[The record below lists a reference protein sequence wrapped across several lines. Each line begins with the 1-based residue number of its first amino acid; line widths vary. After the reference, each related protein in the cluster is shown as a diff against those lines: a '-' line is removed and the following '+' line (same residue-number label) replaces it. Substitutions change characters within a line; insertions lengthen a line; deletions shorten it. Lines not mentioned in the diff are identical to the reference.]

1 MTTLDVVRQWLQ
13 EGDHAEKLLLTVV
26 SSLVV
31 ATLTWL
37 RKSIAGGVQGLFA
50 RLWNRSP
57 YRPELARYRER
68 LEKDTLRIRHAWMK
82 EEQTLSDILVPVSV
96 ESDPQA
102 GGVESLAAVLA
113 RHFGP
118 GEVTH
123 LVLTGGPGS
132 GKSVALRLAAR
143 QLWTQPSFDEETPR
157 IPVLITFSEYRNA
170 GYQLAAAVADS
181 LRARGF
187 HPPKGPDQGA
197 MAKEFT
203 AEFLRNGRLLVLI
216 DALDELASADRVTAI
231 QRLRMELKEYSST
244 PVALTCRTAAW
255 HGQLRGL
262 PHTEVRLVDF
272 SPAAIRQFI
281 RAWGF
286 RPPKSSTEL
295 LGVIESQPHIGTLA
309 RNPLM
314 LTIVAFLYSQPRYRL
329 PENRAQFYEV
339 CSRALLEEWDQHEN
353 PMRANQYDRPHKEI
367 LLGRLAYAHLCG
379 SDPDRDIEEAEALA
393 SIAEG
398 MHQLGMV
405 RSGNVRMLEEIVLNS
420 GLLVRLPPSGLRF
433 PHQTYMEYF
442 AALHLLRSAGA
453 DTLLEHYGK
462 EKNRWREVVL
472 LYCGLNA
479 DVAQNSRMIREL
491 LQTDSVETALA
502 TLIDARA
509 VDRELVAEVLEATR
523 KQLSNAPS
531 RALITGLGSL
541 SANPL
546 SDYAG
551 EARKILQ
558 NLLRRASVE
567 QISADLLED
576 LVLACLRRPDEDTIR
591 MVIDRAGQLALR
603 KLLPSMGERAIVMT
617 TKILGQQGLSLGKK
631 LEWIEG
637 IRDAGAIRTLY
648 MVATMKQEEP
658 QLGRAAAVALA
669 RSSQSH
675 EFWECLEETD
685 QVPQP
690 FDPECER
697 AFRKWKWPFSQ
708 PSQIQGK
715 RLAFQLA
722 HEVAEAFEGDQ
733 MSADQFAEQNRRI
746 AFLAC
751 ALHLER
757 GYHRRNTTIAEL
769 NEVLSAGPGALY
781 SIWRKI
787 ESVRWAKWME
797 AMDPDRPLVSVAQM
811 LAFLPHI
818 VVFGWSLLSI
828 TGALG
833 VPVTFALSYLTW
845 TTAIT
850 LFALKNGDDIDIKD
864 IPILMSMTPV
874 IPTAYALEKE
884 WRYSWIFMLSALYI
898 LGYELAAIMVQA
910 NMVFRLFVAFSP
922 LSLFVIFDIMDL
934 IMPPLFATRRTI
946 RLCKWLKEV

>member
-13 EGDHAEKLLLTVV
+13 EGDHAEKLLLAVV

-37 RKSIAGGVQGLFA
+37 RKSIAGGLQGLFA

-57 YRPELARYRER
+57 YRAELARYRER

-118 GEVTH
+118 GEVKH

-143 QLWTQPSFDEETPR
+143 QLWTQPSFDEETHR
-157 IPVLITFSEYRNA
+157 IPVLITFSEYRNS
-170 GYQLAAAVADS
+170 GYQLAAAVSDS
-181 LRARGF
+181 LRARGL
-187 HPPKGPDQGA
+187 HPAKGPDQGA
-197 MAKEFT
+197 LAKEFT
-203 AEFLRNGRLLVLI
+203 TQFLRNGRLLVLI

-231 QRLRMELKEYSST
+231 QRLRTELKEYSST

-353 PMRANQYDRPHKEI
+353 PTRANQYDRPHKEI
-367 LLGRLAYAHLCG
+367 LLGRLAYEHLCG
-379 SDPDRDIEEAEALA
+379 SDPDRDIEEAEALS

-453 DTLLEHYGK
+453 DTLLGHYGK

-479 DVAQNSRMIREL
+479 DVAQNSRTIREL
-491 LQTDSVETALA
+491 LRTDSVETALA

-509 VDRELVAEVLEATR
+509 VDREVVTEVLEVAK
-523 KQLSNAPS
+523 KQLSVAPS
-531 RALITGLGSL
+531 RALIMGFGSFSANSL
-541 SANPL
+541 SDHA
-546 SDYAG
+546 D
-551 EARKILQ
+551 EARGILRDL
-558 NLLRRASVE
+558 LLRASIKR
-567 QISADLLED
+567 ISPELLED
-576 LVLACLRRPDEDTIR
+576 LLLACLRRPDEETIK
-591 MVIDRAGQLALR
+591 MIIDRAEQLAIR

-617 TKILGQQGLSLGKK
+617 TKILGQQELSLNKK

-637 IRDAGAIRTLY
+637 LRDAGAVRTLY
-648 MVATMKQEEP
+648 TIATLKQEEA

-669 RSSQSH
+669 RSSQSN
-675 EFWECLEETD
+675 EFWECLEEFD
-685 QVPQP
+685 QNSPPYNVRIERVLRRWGWPFPQP
-690 FDPECER
+690 SHDP
-697 AFRKWKWPFSQ
+697 
-708 PSQIQGK
+708 GK
-715 RLAFQLA
+715 KLVFYLAL
-722 HEVAEAFEGDQ
+722 ELAEALKDGQVMVDQ
-733 MSADQFAEQNRRI
+733 LLEPDRRI

-751 ALHLER
+751 ALYRES
-757 GYHRRNTTIAEL
+757 GYSFNATSIEEL
-769 NEVLSAGPGALY
+769 DKVQAAWPGVVRSIWTKSESTKWLTWMRLVDPESGDLQVLSTFPHCIVFLWALLSVTGRLGVPAAFSMFYVAFTIVFTGLFAMGSRATTRKWDNFIFSAMTVPALFAAFARKKGWNYPGVL
-781 SIWRKI
+781 
-787 ESVRWAKWME
+787 
-797 AMDPDRPLVSVAQM
+797 
-811 LAFLPHI
+811 
-818 VVFGWSLLSI
+818 LLSI
-828 TGALG
+828 LLG
-833 VPVTFALSYLTW
+833 ISYW
-845 TTAIT
+845 
-850 LFALKNGDDIDIKD
+850 
-864 IPILMSMTPV
+864 V
-874 IPTAYALEKE
+874 V
-884 WRYSWIFMLSALYI
+884 
-898 LGYELAAIMVQA
+898 AIMVPA
-910 NMVFRLFVAFSP
+910 NVAFRWLLALSP
-922 LSLFVIFDIMDL
+922 IQIFACFEL
-934 IMPPLFATRRTI
+934 TGLVAPPWIATSDTI
-946 RLCKWLKEV
+946 KLYRWLGKI